1 MTEAYIPGNSYSVK
15 NFNDT
20 VYNLAAKSLFI
31 QNQVSAWKVYSTPNH

>member
-1 MTEAYIPGNSYSVK
+1 MTEAYFPGNSYSVK

-31 QNQVSAWKVYSTPNH
+31 KKQVSA